1 MTTGFIHPALAL
13 ALVGTELKPS
23 SNLDSPSWVPCLHE
37 LTSAATA
44 KVRLYGKACSMHEYL
59 VVGSLD
65 NAWLAHEKLLK
76 ARVLPESPNLL
87 HLRGRCFAKA
97 HEPSSLQHVPDLG
110 PHYSYE
116 HTTTRDDVEA
126 VARWFGVYCN
136 IVADYVPNVFDMGLK
151 ENLAD
156 SAFYLASWN
165 YFPRSYRKHFGDD
178 HRDLLKVL
186 VAEGT
191 SGRLDLDSNLCS
203 KILDLALELPECAL
217 APRRQ
222 LWQVRLEGRTDAA
235 WLPAETQV
243 GDSVCVVPGTPWPF
257 VIREFDDTSYTRIG
271 DAYVFGTSLMEAL
284 GSERQQ
290 YEFRHG
296 KPLGF
301 NTDIQPSD
309 EDMTNVSW
317 ITIC

>member
-1 MTTGFIHPALAL
+1 
-13 ALVGTELKPS
+13 
-23 SNLDSPSWVPCLHE
+23 
-37 LTSAATA
+37 
-44 KVRLYGKACSMHEYL
+44 
-59 VVGSLD
+59 
-65 NAWLAHEKLLK
+65 
-76 ARVLPESPNLL
+76 
-87 HLRGRCFAKA
+87 
-97 HEPSSLQHVPDLG
+97 VPDFG

-136 IVADYVPNVFDMGLK
+136 IVADYVPNVFDMGLE
-151 ENLAD
+151 ENLVD
-156 SAFYLASWN
+156 FAFYLASWN
-165 YFPRSYRKHFGDD
+165 YFPRSDRKHFGDD

-203 KILDLALELPECAL
+203 KILDLALELPEGAL

-235 WLPAETQV
+235 WFPAETQV